1 MPASELHV
9 PTKESSLRAPTPILD
24 QQHHHTPAK
33 TQALT
38 RPLSEQSPL
47 ELSPADP
54 TRATRGQGRLE
65 KRGTRTSSPTPS
77 ADAHQPAWHG
87 MAHPTQNPRSAATP
101 SHATFTACAFRC
113 LVSSGIF
120 GPSTFSTFSPFW
132 GRARRHERFTRRLGR
147 TDHRLAPGPRRRGL
161 GLGVA
166 WCAGCIGLAAR
177 HVKDK
182 VWARV
187 VTELHELR
195 DLVAA
200 RPHKLYAHAG
210 VVQVCHTETAGAVSC
225 RRPESAFW
233 AARRTKVCVVEVRV
247 EHEARAPHLGVHVD
261 HCATMWGLSSVR

>member
-1 MPASELHV
+1 MTRRHDRSVNNHH
-9 PTKESSLRAPTPILD
+9 SNYR
-24 QQHHHTPAK
+24 QQ
-33 TQALT
+33 TQ
-38 RPLSEQSPL
+38 L
-47 ELSPADP
+47 EARGSRP
-54 TRATRGQGRLE
+54 TR

-87 MAHPTQNPRSAATP
+87 MAHPTQNTRSAATP
-101 SHATFTACAFRC
+101 SHDTFTACAFRC
-113 LVSSGIF
+113 LFSSGIF

-147 TDHRLAPGPRRRGL
+147 TDRRLAPGPRRRGL

-166 WCAGCIGLAAR
+166 RCAGCIGLAAR

-200 RPHKLYAHAG
+200 RPHKLHAHAG

-247 EHEARAPHLGVHVD
+247 EHEARAPHLGVNVD
-261 HCATMWGLSSVR
+261 HCATMWGLSSATNARRGQMLRSATKPSKSMRPMTD